1 MNTEKKD
8 NYNLTVCT
16 VNWHSTEFIEELF
29 LNLNQKSAKP
39 EKIKYVVID
48 NTNGQGWQR

>member
-16 VNWHSTEFIEELF
+16 VNWYSTEFIEELF